1 MPTYT
6 WRNVAK
12 FILRVSE
19 VRPDGKDVYIF
30 TYVNIYFFT
39 YIFTYKIYILKY
51 ISRGIY
57 FIICIII
64 NI

>member
-6 WRNVAK
+6 WRNVAI

-30 TYVNIYFFT
+30 IYVNIFLHIYL
-39 YIFTYKIYILKY
+39 YIKY
-51 ISRGIY
+51 ISLNIY
-57 FIICIII
+57 LGEYIL
-64 NI
+64 